1 MQVGSED
8 TIKLHEEV
16 ARMPMAPSR
25 ATLPLSQLAS
35 WGVPSDQ
42 METTETWLIGG
53 VHDMQASPESG
64 QLQRSSPLLGCP

>member
-1 MQVGSED
+1 MQAGSED

-25 ATLPLSQLAS
+25 ATLPLSQLAPMAS

-64 QLQRSSPLLGCP
+64 